1 MDQHYQY
8 PCLPLAVYRELAAHL
23 RQVDGLAVEL
33 LPQMATTF
41 DYRLSQLGGLQLQW
55 DDQTHPW
62 RTIGN
67 AIRSGWPPDQRG
79 ATEMGS

>member
-55 DDQTHPW
+55 DDQTHPQAEA
-62 RTIGN
+62 RAEQIL
-67 AIRSGWPPDQRG
+67 AYYRQRYPEWM
-79 ATEMGS
+79 AS